1 MAFLSLF
8 SRHKKEYPRSIFK
21 HSRLRQRILA
31 INLAVLIIPIIGV
44 MWAGTY
50 RQSLIESE
58 LSSLQSEANLYATAL
73 AESALFVDST
83 SWTKFDI
90 PSSQYLLRR
99 MVTASSNVHAR
110 LWNYDGKAILDS
122 RVIAGPNRVHTEK
135 LREIGFMSQ
144 LKHDFNN
151 FLYRQFLH
159 LAWLFSNLHNLPITN
174 YASPPYNIDNFPE
187 VEASLYG
194 ESQPMVRRSI
204 NKDYSLQLSVAV
216 PVQRYKRVYG
226 SLQLMRSS
234 EAIDQAL
241 AILYK
246 RLFIIFLLATIMMII
261 LSFWLAHTIAAP
273 LYKLTNAANYIRTH
287 KDRKGE
293 IPDLSH
299 RKDEIGQLSTNLRS
313 MTEALWQRMD
323 AIESFAADVS
333 HELKNPLTS
342 LKSAVETLQFAKKA
356 EQTEKLKTIINQDVG
371 RLNRLIT
378 DISDASRLDAELSR
392 SQGEI
397 IDFKKL
403 SLDIYNLYK
412 ETITAENHIHFEFID
427 LTASC
432 DIFVKANG
440 DRITQIIRN
449 LISNAISFSPP
460 QSQITLTL
468 KIKAS
473 DICLD
478 IQDEGPGIAE
488 HALEKI
494 FERFYTER
502 PKAEAFGNHSGLGLS
517 ISRQIAQNYN
527 GSLTA
532 SNRKD
537 GKTGAIFHLILPLTT
552 SAP

>member
-8 SRHKKEYPRSIFK
+8 SRHKKEQSPYIFK
-21 HSRLRQRILA
+21 RSRLRRRIFA
-31 INLAVLIIPIIGV
+31 INLAVLIVPIIGV

-58 LSSLQSEANLYATAL
+58 LKSLQSEANLYATAL
-73 AESALFVDST
+73 AESALIIEST

-99 MVTASSNVHAR
+99 MVSASSNVHAR

-122 RVIAGPNRVHTEK
+122 RVIANPNRVHTEK
-135 LREIGFMSQ
+135 LREIGFFSQ
-144 LKHDFNN
+144 VQHDLNN
-151 FLYRQFLH
+151 FLYKQFLH
-159 LAWLFSNLHNLPITN
+159 LAWLFSNLHSLPITS
-174 YASPPYNIDNFPE
+174 YPAPPYAIETFPE
-187 VEASLYG
+187 VQSSLHG
-194 ESQPMVRRSI
+194 ETQHMVRRSI
-204 NKDYSLQLSVAV
+204 NKDYTLQLSVAV

-234 EAIDQAL
+234 ETIDQAL
-241 AILYK
+241 ATLYK
-246 RLFIIFLLATIMMII
+246 RLFIIFLLAAIVMTI
-261 LSFWLAHTIAAP
+261 LSFWLAYTIAKP
-273 LYKLTNAANYIRTH
+273 LYKLTQAANYIRTH

-299 RKDEIGQLSTNLRS
+299 RKDEIGQLSSNLRS

-342 LKSAVETLQFAKKA
+342 LKSAVETLQFAKKP
-356 EQTEKLKTIINQDVG
+356 EQTEKLKKIINQDVG

-392 SQGEI
+392 TQGEI

-403 SLDIYNLYK
+403 TLDIYNLYK
-412 ETITAENHIHFEFID
+412 ETADKNIHFIFSDLSSSDNIFI
-427 LTASC
+427 
-432 DIFVKANG
+432 KANG

-460 QSQITLTL
+460 QGQITLSL
-468 KIKAS
+468 HIKAS
-473 DICLD
+473 HICLD
-478 IQDEGPGIAE
+478 IQDEGPGIAP

-502 PKAEAFGNHSGLGLS
+502 PKAESFGNHSGLGLS

-527 GSLTA
+527 GNLTA
-532 SNRKD
+532 SNRND
-537 GKTGAIFHLILPLTT
+537 GQTGAIFHLSLPLI
-552 SAP
+552 S